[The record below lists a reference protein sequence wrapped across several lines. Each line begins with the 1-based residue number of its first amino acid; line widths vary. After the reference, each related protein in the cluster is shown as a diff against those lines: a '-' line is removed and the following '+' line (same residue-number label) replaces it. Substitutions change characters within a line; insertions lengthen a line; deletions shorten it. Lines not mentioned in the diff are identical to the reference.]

1 MKFGFLKKKEPKLTR
16 REIAARR
23 QAEIYD
29 DIPAQSYRRNRT
41 LNSRQTASPMETSE
55 RLEAHRL
62 IKKRRK
68 ASRRFFGAVC
78 GLTVV
83 LYLLS
88 QLTINISVQT
98 PDPKSSGNAAKYVKI
113 LNDYYASRLFF
124 QRVI

>member
-29 DIPAQSYRRNRT
+29 DIPAPQSYRRNRT

-62 IKKRRK
+62 IKKAAQSQPAFFRRGMR
-68 ASRRFFGAVC
+68 ACSCVISAV
-78 GLTVV
+78 
-83 LYLLS
+83 S
-88 QLTINISVQT
+88 A
-98 PDPKSSGNAAKYVKI
+98 D
-113 LNDYYASRLFF
+113 D
-124 QRVI
+124 